1 MQKDISFIENR
12 VSAKGSLWKKRV
24 SDSKNISLLKK
35 DNDIPDLIA
44 TILAGRHVDTD
55 GVNDFLYPE
64 VNKLLKDPSCLFDLD
79 NGIDC
84 LIAAIKNNEIIGI
97 LGDYDVDGATSSSI
111 LKLFFDHYHIKSE
124 IYIPDRLKE
133 GYGPNKSAIDGF
145 LDKGVKTFITV
156 DCGATSI
163 DVMDYADSKSMKAI
177 IIDHHKVDEP
187 LPKCSA
193 HINPSRKEDD
203 SFLNDLA
210 AVGLTFIF
218 IVGLRRAIRELSLYP
233 DIIEPSLKQYL
244 DLVALG
250 TVCDVVQLKG
260 LNRAF
265 VKEGI
270 DVIAKKQRLGIE
282 GLRAISSSKDI
293 GVTEL
298 GFRIGPRINAAGR
311 TGASDL
317 GFRLLTSQ
325 SDDEVMAIS
334 ERLNNLNQQRQ
345 NIEQTVLF
353 EATNIIE
360 EELASKKLNSIPNS
374 IVVNGEGWHLGVLG
388 IVASRLK
395 EKYYRPSF
403 VVSTNDG
410 ISTGSARSVSGI
422 DVGELIIDAVNR
434 GILNSGGGHKMAGGF
449 SLDSSR
455 FEEFKEFCEKKI
467 FDKADE
473 STLKKINLYDDII
486 DSSIINRDLY
496 DLIKLAS
503 PYGQGNPEPQFI
515 IKNAKIDYWSEVGIG
530 HLRVKLSNANYG
542 SIDAI
547 AFGSK
552 GTPVGDLIMNHSGG
566 LFHIAGVIKKN
577 DWQGNKAVQFHIR
590 DLFTG

>member
-270 DVIAKKQRLGIE
+270 DVIAKKQRPGIE
-282 GLRAISSSKDI
+282 GLRAISNSKDI

-360 EELASKKLNSIPNS
+360 EELVSKKLNLIPNS

-403 VVSTNDG
+403 VVSTNEG

-422 DVGELIIDAVNR
+422 DVGELIIDAVNK
-434 GILNSGGGHKMAGGF
+434 GILNSGGGHKMAG
-449 SLDSSR
+449 
-455 FEEFKEFCEKKI
+455 
-467 FDKADE
+467 
-473 STLKKINLYDDII
+473 
-486 DSSIINRDLY
+486 
-496 DLIKLAS
+496 
-503 PYGQGNPEPQFI
+503 
-515 IKNAKIDYWSEVGIG
+515 
-530 HLRVKLSNANYG
+530 
-542 SIDAI
+542 
-547 AFGSK
+547 
-552 GTPVGDLIMNHSGG
+552 
-566 LFHIAGVIKKN
+566 
-577 DWQGNKAVQFHIR
+577 
-590 DLFTG
+590 

>member
-270 DVIAKKQRLGIE
+270 DVIAKKQRPGIE
-282 GLRAISSSKDI
+282 GLRAISNSKDI

-360 EELASKKLNSIPNS
+360 EELVSKKLNLIPNS

-403 VVSTNDG
+403 VVSTNEG

-422 DVGELIIDAVNR
+422 DVGELIIDAVNK

-455 FEEFKEFCEKKI
+455 FDEFKEFCDKKI
-467 FDKADE
+467 FDEANEDA
-473 STLKKINLYDDII
+473 LKKINLYDDIL

-496 DLIKLAS
+496 DLIKIAS

-515 IKNAKIDYWSEVGIG
+515 IKNAKIDYWSEVGTG

-552 GTPVGDLIMNHSGG
+552 GTLVGDLIMNHSGG
-566 LFHIAGVIKKN
+566 LFHVAGVIKKN